1 MVVVQTFTGG
11 EERQPLQISRSI
23 GVGATAEVM
32 TDSVHG
38 RRTRDV
44 QHGVSACHDGAYERS
59 ESNHENRDTDCETE
73 ERSIEEPAVP
83 AVGR

>member
-44 QHGVSACHDGAYERS
+44 QHGVPDGNDCAYERS
-59 ESNHENRDTDCETE
+59 ESDHENRDTDGEAE
-73 ERSIEEPAVP
+73 E
-83 AVGR
+83 